1 MRGDQS
7 EQKDAAR
14 LKKLLKNLDPE
25 HKHLEDIQA
34 KRVGYAIKILND
46 NVKLVSVIAALC
58 DEFKDKRSIETSQT
72 LENEISKHT
81 SVSKIAAGN
90 LFEISAYLR
99 GNMRM
104 EEQFK
109 ISLRNAFAALK
120 KEPKIE
126 PEGVASASAQAL
138 ITTLDDLWGIA
149 RDRLL
154 TCPKEENRKLDY
166 LRTVLGRS
174 RRSYDLIINLEKQLQ
189 ESIEEKNASI
199 SSLDLSIKALVLDLE
214 TANQDARNEHDR
226 ISSDTAKQIS
236 SEGKVHDKNAFCLL
250 EQLHSLQN
258 NLRKNKNEH
267 FKEETYLRKKSY
279 KLRTELH
286 NWISKYDQDLEWR
299 QDEIEELLELQAL
312 NQSDLKILEE
322 QFSKLEIEYE
332 KIVEERRIK
341 EEKTQKRLEDL
352 AIKVGASLKIQA
364 FWRGYLVRRVL
375 RGRYTHGGKRGK
387 DKKKKSKK

>member
-1 MRGDQS
+1 MLQKQGMRGDQS

-267 FKEETYLRKKSY
+267 FKEETYLRK
-279 KLRTELH
+279 
-286 NWISKYDQDLEWR
+286 
-299 QDEIEELLELQAL
+299 DEIEELLELQAL